1 MGSDQDSPYILWGQ
15 AMTSDPS
22 ETKDDPEK
30 PISPQPTNVYQGLE
44 TPATQHGIID
54 PSFKPT
60 YRTTTLSLFSIAA
73 MMTFGLCRLCFHI
86 QHLSRL
92 RPIRSCPWTRL
103 ATNRHKLAHSPGKRL
118 NAESTLHTN
127 LPTQICFRKMATA
140 TDSWTHLAMTL
151 CHVLTPVVTC
161 S

>member
-1 MGSDQDSPYILWGQ
+1 MIPKSPFLRNPLTYIRAW
-15 AMTSDPS
+15 
-22 ETKDDPEK
+22 KH
-30 PISPQPTNVYQGLE
+30 QPHL
-44 TPATQHGIID
+44 HGIID

-118 NAESTLHTN
+118 NAESTLYTN